1 MNFEEITFLGWTL
14 LGGPPG
20 ALQRRREARHGRI
33 LPIPRSGELPISS
46 SRSQRSK
53 VASSELC
60 VHGRVTGA
68 ASCDLADKHEFY
80 QRCTAIKGALCHQS
94 LTQHPPAQT
103 LPVSRAIPPN
113 TCLPHHSQPT
123 FTDYGRYPQVLV
135 PSFELAGKEHGA
147 VDPIDRQCARAPGG
161 DARAAGRPWSRSV
174 VWSLRVLPPLVAAV
188 WRLQVHGL
196 VAWLCCL
203 AVSMAGPDA
212 WASMGAME
220 AAAGGCR

>member
-1 MNFEEITFLGWTL
+1 MLCYAPV
-14 LGGPPG
+14 GGPPG
-20 ALQRRREARHGRI
+20 ALQRRREARHGRSS
-33 LPIPRSGELPISS
+33 PIPRPGELPIPS

-60 VHGRVTGA
+60 VHGRVTRA
-68 ASCDLADKHEFY
+68 ESCDLADKHEFY

-94 LTQHPPAQT
+94 LTHHPPAQT